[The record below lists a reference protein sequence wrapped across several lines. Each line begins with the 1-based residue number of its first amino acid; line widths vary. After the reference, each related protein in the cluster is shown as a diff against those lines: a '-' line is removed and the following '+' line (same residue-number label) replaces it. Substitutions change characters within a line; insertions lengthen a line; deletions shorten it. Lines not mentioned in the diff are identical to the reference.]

1 MEISIDK
8 IPKTKSKKKVK
19 AKKSK
24 RKGKEYFAENDK
36 VPKRPIKW
44 LTS

>member
-8 IPKTKSKKKVK
+8 IPKSKSKKKVK

-24 RKGKEYFAENDK
+24 RKEYFAENDK